1 VAVSYFAAHSARK
14 RTSNERRSTARPSQH
29 SSWFQE
35 PKPFHHSV
43 SQIYRADTK
52 SLSGSQTPLSSLR
65 LFSQSKQ
72 TKSKQ
77 GKDAPFAL
85 VPTILF
91 LSKSTRSQRSD
102 GLIISHRQIHK
113 RIVLLNVA
121 LWISQVL
128 LAIVFFYSGAMKST
142 KTEKELVAMGQT
154 GVENLSGSLIR
165 FIGVSEILG
174 AVGMILPWL
183 TGIVPILTPVAAT
196 SLGMIMILAAIVH
209 FRRNEKTTAM
219 QNLLI
224 LLVCAFVAY
233 GRFTSP
239 A

>member
-1 VAVSYFAAHSARK
+1 
-14 RTSNERRSTARPSQH
+14 
-29 SSWFQE
+29 
-35 PKPFHHSV
+35 
-43 SQIYRADTK
+43 
-52 SLSGSQTPLSSLR
+52 
-65 LFSQSKQ
+65 
-72 TKSKQ
+72 
-77 GKDAPFAL
+77 
-85 VPTILF
+85 
-91 LSKSTRSQRSD
+91 
-102 GLIISHRQIHK
+102 
-113 RIVLLNVA
+113 LLNVA

>member
-1 VAVSYFAAHSARK
+1 L
-14 RTSNERRSTARPSQH
+14 
-29 SSWFQE
+29 
-35 PKPFHHSV
+35 
-43 SQIYRADTK
+43 
-52 SLSGSQTPLSSLR
+52 LS
-65 LFSQSKQ
+65 
-72 TKSKQ
+72 
-77 GKDAPFAL
+77 
-85 VPTILF
+85 
-91 LSKSTRSQRSD
+91 
-102 GLIISHRQIHK
+102 
-113 RIVLLNVA
+113 VA

-128 LAIVFFYSGAMKST
+128 LAIVFFYSGVMKST

-174 AVGMILPWL
+174 AAGIILPWL
-183 TGIVPILTPVAAT
+183 TGIVPILTPIAAT
-196 SLGMIMILAAIVH
+196 SLATIMILAAIVH

-239 A
+239 R